1 MKARKVE
8 VKEVDYNPEFI
19 ARMIPKIDWPALRQA
34 TQQVS
39 TCTRLACTQTSDTTS
54 KYMYQTG
61 LLSDKLHTTQ
71 QVSAM
76 LTTIILSPEPACIC
90 LSTLSN
96 IFVVYC
102 IVISYPP
109 CVWVGIV
116 NLILTIPGLS
126 ILLFPGTPWSG

>member
-39 TCTRLACTQTSDTTS
+39 TCTRLACAQTSYTTS

-61 LLSDKLHTTQ
+61 LRSDKLH
-71 QVSAM
+71 
-76 LTTIILSPEPACIC
+76 
-90 LSTLSN
+90 N
-96 IFVVYC
+96 K
-102 IVISYPP
+102 
-109 CVWVGIV
+109 
-116 NLILTIPGLS
+116 
-126 ILLFPGTPWSG
+126 